1 MTAFGGKHSASHTT
15 LPSPGVA
22 VLPPALSS
30 WHLETPQLLFFHL
43 KSTDK
48 VPGLCNELRDLSQT
62 PHVKHPMGIHSQRD
76 RNDPKAALTGMWL
89 PDHTIWVQIGTL
101 L

>member
-1 MTAFGGKHSASHTT
+1 MGAFAGKHGASHTT

-22 VLPPALSS
+22 ALPLAFSS

-48 VPGLCNELRDLSQT
+48 VLGLCNESRDLSQT
-62 PHVKHPMGIHSQRD
+62 PHAKHPMGIHSQRD

-89 PDHTIWVQIGTL
+89 PDHIIWVQIGTL

>member
-1 MTAFGGKHSASHTT
+1 MAAFGGKHGASHTT

-30 WHLETPQLLFFHL
+30 WHLETPQLLFFHP

-89 PDHTIWVQIGTL
+89 PDDTIWVQIGTL